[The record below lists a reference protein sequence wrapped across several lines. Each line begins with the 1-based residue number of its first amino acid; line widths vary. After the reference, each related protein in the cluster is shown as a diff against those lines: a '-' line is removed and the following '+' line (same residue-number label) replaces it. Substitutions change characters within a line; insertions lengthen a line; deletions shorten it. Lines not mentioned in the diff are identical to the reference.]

1 MQGHL
6 FHVKLHLTS
15 SICPWQH
22 QVHRVIGKQE
32 VGGRQRAI
40 CVMCSIKSAIC
51 ATLLLC
57 QMACSRVAKVWGLQ
71 RKSPGFRRA
80 FNESF
85 HAFGDIARKSFNV
98 IHHERFKWKPS
109 FSERFAI
116 TTFFVGK
123 CLQIWLFCRV
133 NLHTRALRKLWGFVG
148 AFQKVATLYST
159 FLHFHLLVWSSRLFH
174 LSPIPILQAISFLAR
189 VTPPVKAIQGFKIN
203 NGPFYCQPPWEW
215 RRELLFL
222 NVSGCSR
229 F

>member
-1 MQGHL
+1 MPGHL
-6 FHVKLHLTS
+6 FHVKPHLLNLPVATS
-15 SICPWQH
+15 SASRYWEA
-22 QVHRVIGKQE
+22 RSWR
-32 VGGRQRAI
+32 RQRAI

-116 TTFFVGK
+116 TTFFVRIFF
-123 CLQIWLFCRV
+123 LQIWHFCRQ
-133 NLHTRALRKLWGFVG
+133 NLQTGALRKRCGFYAVQCPRG
-148 AFQKVATLYST
+148 SQLLPAWPVLHSMAP
-159 FLHFHLLVWSSRLFH
+159 FLNC
-174 LSPIPILQAISFLAR
+174 ISWPVNKLPVFVFVISALPKKDWNR
-189 VTPPVKAIQGFKIN
+189 VTT
-203 NGPFYCQPPWEW
+203 
-215 RRELLFL
+215 
-222 NVSGCSR
+222 
-229 F
+229 

>member
-1 MQGHL
+1 MISHMLQYNLKCHL

-109 FSERFAI
+109 FSERFAKMVFCSI
-116 TTFFVGK
+116 FF
-123 CLQIWLFCRV
+123 LQIWHFCRQ
-133 NLHTRALRKLWGFVG
+133 NLQTGALRKRCGFYAVQCPRG
-148 AFQKVATLYST
+148 SQLLPAWPVLHSMAP
-159 FLHFHLLVWSSRLFH
+159 FLNC
-174 LSPIPILQAISFLAR
+174 ISWPVNKLPVFVFVISALPKKDWNR
-189 VTPPVKAIQGFKIN
+189 VTT
-203 NGPFYCQPPWEW
+203 
-215 RRELLFL
+215 
-222 NVSGCSR
+222 
-229 F
+229 